1 LLNKKYTLA
10 SILPKTQMDLFT
22 LECASEKNWLT
33 KDGTVNYYGKLFN
46 QSKADILFNSL
57 SAKIEWQNDKIFI
70 YGKEIVTQRKVA
82 WYGQKPF
89 EYTYSKT
96 TKFALPW
103 TEELLELKSKLEHKT
118 GESFNSCLLNLYHN
132 GNEGMGWHSDNE
144 SNLKKHGAIASLSF
158 GADRKFTFKHRKS
171 KDKISLILE
180 HGSLLVMKDATQD
193 NWLHQLPKSK
203 KITKPRIN
211 LTFRTIIENFQEN
224 K

>member
-22 LECASEKNWLT
+22 LECASEKNWLS

-118 GESFNSCLLNLYHN
+118 GESFNSCLLKLYHY
-132 GNEGMGWHSDNE
+132 GN
-144 SNLKKHGAIASLSF
+144 
-158 GADRKFTFKHRKS
+158 
-171 KDKISLILE
+171 
-180 HGSLLVMKDATQD
+180 
-193 NWLHQLPKSK
+193 
-203 KITKPRIN
+203 
-211 LTFRTIIENFQEN
+211 
-224 K
+224 